1 MGAPLIMVGVTGG
14 KLLPRAGQ
22 WMVTVKTVFGVGLL
36 GVAVWLLSR
45 IIPGPAALLL
55 WAMLI
60 SGSAVYM
67 GALEPAGY
75 GWPRLWKTLGILM
88 LLYSLL
94 LLVGVVTR
102 QDDPLHPLAGLI
114 LGANPAATAQR
125 DNGPLFT
132 RVKTLEQLDR
142 ALADAQAA
150 GKPVALDLYADWCIA
165 CKAMEREIF
174 PAPSVRS
181 GLSNFATVQLDL
193 TENSEE
199 QRALLDKYHV
209 FGPPA
214 LLFFTPEA
222 QWLSQETLQGE
233 PTVNLLTEKLE
244 KLKQQL

>member
-1 MGAPLIMVGVTGG
+1 
-14 KLLPRAGQ
+14 
-22 WMVTVKTVFGVGLL
+22 
-36 GVAVWLLSR
+36 
-45 IIPGPAALLL
+45 
-55 WAMLI
+55 
-60 SGSAVYM
+60 
-67 GALEPAGY
+67 
-75 GWPRLWKTLGILM
+75 M

-181 GLSNFATVQLDL
+181 GLSDFATVQLDL